1 MGYATKK
8 QLDYAQQIATALGI
22 KVPEQRD
29 FDTINNFIVDN
40 RQEFYQT
47 KNQEVRNAIVE
58 NISII
63 SIAHELGM
71 TPVKKGRYYSL
82 KEHDSVMIDPERN
95 CYWRNSVAMNGRSS
109 QGGSVIDFMH
119 NFSGR
124 SMGEVMKDFSERV
137 KDTHHKPVL
146 KETSRS
152 SKEQKERGEL
162 ILPESAYNMRR
173 VYAYLAKTRMIDP
186 DIIQDFV
193 DRKMLYQDTYGN
205 CVFVSRDENS
215 QPIFA
220 CKRGTNTERRFLAD
234 VSNSDYSKGF
244 YINNHADKL
253 VVTESVIDTMSVMQ
267 ILDSK
272 GIGYKSFDYLPLAGA
287 AKFESL
293 INQVRERSEI
303 REIYLALD
311 NDKAGRENIEE
322 IKKLISEHLSGDR
335 ELQVHECLPEYAK
348 DWNEEIKYAF
358 SHQIGCKELDFFN
371 EKPEGHEA
379 HGAHRASSE
388 QRQEM
393 ESDMK
398 KPMNMPYTLDE
409 GLDY

>member
-8 QLDYAQQIATALGI
+8 QLDYAQQIATSLGL

-29 FDTINNFIVDN
+29 FDTINNFIANN
-40 RQEFYQT
+40 RQDFYQV
-47 KNQEVRNAIVE
+47 KNQQMREAIVA
-58 NISII
+58 NVSIL
-63 SIAHELGM
+63 SIAEELGL
-71 TPVKKGRYYSL
+71 TPVRKGHYYSL
-82 KEHDSVMIDPERN
+82 KEHDSVRIDPQKN
-95 CYWRNSVAMNGRSS
+95 CYWRNSVSMGGRSS
-109 QGGSVIDFMH
+109 QSGSVIDFMR

-124 SMGEVMKDFSERV
+124 SMGEVMKDLSERV
-137 KDTHHKPVL
+137 KDTHYEPV
-146 KETSRS
+146 
-152 SKEQKERGEL
+152 SKEMSRISKQPKEHGEL
-162 ILPESAYNMRR
+162 ILPESSYNMRR

-244 YINNHADKL
+244 YINNHADKV
-253 VVTESVIDTMSVMQ
+253 VVTESVIDAMSVMQ

-272 GIGYKSFDYLPLAGA
+272 GMDYKSFNYLPLAGA
-287 AKFESL
+287 TKFESL
-293 INQVRERSEI
+293 INQVRERSEV
-303 REIYLALD
+303 REVYLALD
-311 NDKAGRENIEE
+311 NDKAGRENMEE

-358 SHQIGCKELDFFN
+358 SHQIECKELDFFN
-371 EKPEGHEA
+371 EKTEGHEA
-379 HGAHRASSE
+379 HGAHRADNE

-393 ESDMK
+393 EPAMK
-398 KPMNMPYTLDE
+398 KSMNMPYVLDE